1 LRGAR
6 DVTVRRPVV
15 ICPLDSHTC
24 QETMEAIEQA
34 ALDASLINPANPM
47 LPARRIVLAH
57 DKNSLRTLGLCV
69 VGGQKKLLIE

>member
-1 LRGAR
+1 
-6 DVTVRRPVV
+6 
-15 ICPLDSHTC
+15 
-24 QETMEAIEQA
+24 MEAIEQA